1 MSKFAFVFPGQG
13 SQYVGMGR
21 ELWQTPAGQEA
32 VATARAVLGQEFL
45 DIIAEGPAEILQQT
59 ANTQPAILLVSV
71 AAWQLLA
78 EEGIKADYLAGHS
91 LGEYS
96 AHVAAGSLSLAD
108 ALQVVRKRG
117 ELMQDAVPVGEGS
130 MAAILGL
137 NTEGVEEACRRASE
151 LGAVSPANYNCP
163 GQIVISGSAPA
174 VSRAMELAKE
184 LGAKRAMPLAVSGPF
199 HSELMTPAGNRFR
212 EVLSAVRWQDPE
224 RPVIANVNA
233 SPVTASVQI
242 IESLVKQVSSPV
254 RWEQSIRYLAAEGV
268 DTFVECGPGKVLTGL
283 IKKIAPQSVL
293 LNVEDLS
300 SLEKS
305 LAYLKESR

>member
-1 MSKFAFVFPGQG
+1 MGKLAFVFPGQG

-32 VATARAVLGQEFL
+32 AAIARSVLGQEFL
-45 DIIAEGPAEILQQT
+45 DIIAEGPAAILQQT
-59 ANTQPAILLVSV
+59 ANTQPAILLISV

-78 EEGIKADYLAGHS
+78 QEGIKADYLAGHS

-96 AHVAAGSLSLAD
+96 AHVAAGSLSLSD

-117 ELMQDAVPVGEGS
+117 ELMQDAVPAGEGS

-151 LGAVSPANYNCP
+151 LGVVSPANYNCP
-163 GQIVISGSAPA
+163 GQIVISGSASA
-174 VSRAMELAKE
+174 VSRAIELAKE
-184 LGAKRAMPLAVSGPF
+184 LGAKRAMSLAVSGPF
-199 HSELMTPAGNRFR
+199 HSELMAPAGTRFR
-212 EVLSAVRWQDPE
+212 EVLSAIQWQNPE
-224 RPVIANVNA
+224 RPVIANVDA
-233 SPVTASVQI
+233 SPVTASAQI

-268 DTFVECGPGKVLTGL
+268 DTFVECGPGKVLTGM
-283 IKKIAPQSVL
+283 IKKIAPKSVL